1 MMRPSSTEQ
10 TVQEWPVE
18 AAEVQAY
25 IAWLEEREAV
35 RDAYER
41 WTGGSSW
48 GAALAFG
55 AYRDALDRE
64 ELASRVYETIAR
76 EVAIAAPAA
85 APVTRLP
92 APTLK
97 GPGDDERD
105 ARPHAA

>member
-1 MMRPSSTEQ
+1 MRPNSTEQ
-10 TVQEWPVE
+10 MVQQCPVE

-41 WTGGSSW
+41 WTSGSSW

-76 EVAIAAPAA
+76 EVATDASVA
-85 APVTRLP
+85 APVARLRIHSE
-92 APTLK
+92 
-97 GPGDDERD
+97 GPQQS
-105 ARPHAA
+105 RP

>member
-1 MMRPSSTEQ
+1 MIRPSSTEQ
-10 TVQEWPVE
+10 TTQPCPVE

-41 WTGGSSW
+41 WNGGSSW

-64 ELASRVYETIAR
+64 ELASRVCETIAR
-76 EVAIAAPAA
+76 EVAVAAA
-85 APVTRLP
+85 APVARL
-92 APTLK
+92 AVSTLE
-97 GPGDDERD
+97 GPVDDERD
-105 ARPHAA
+105 ARPQAA

>member
-1 MMRPSSTEQ
+1 MRPNQTEQ
-10 TVQEWPVE
+10 TLQQSPVE

-41 WTGGSSW
+41 WNGGSSW

-64 ELASRVYETIAR
+64 ELASRVCETIAR
-76 EVAIAAPAA
+76 EVAIAAA
-85 APVTRLP
+85 APVARQP
-92 APTLK
+92 VPTLE
-97 GPGDDERD
+97 GPVDDDRD
-105 ARPHAA
+105 ARPQAA